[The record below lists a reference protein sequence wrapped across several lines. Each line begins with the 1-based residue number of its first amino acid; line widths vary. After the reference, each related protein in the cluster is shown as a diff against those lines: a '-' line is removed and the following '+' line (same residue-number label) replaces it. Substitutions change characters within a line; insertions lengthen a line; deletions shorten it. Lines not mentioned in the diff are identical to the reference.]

1 MSRHHRIWRLPLFVT
16 SEVKAETSE
25 INQDTCT
32 RVSQC
37 LGLLP
42 LETSRHMC
50 QQPWSAV
57 WYVANSEQILDHRSE
72 KEMLTFYTGFPNG
85 SGKSYIVL
93 KLHISVSVCLCT
105 SVTNTL
111 KTKVKYQQK
120 ALDVRNKPNIERIQ
134 LKILGL
140 KVMTVICLS

>member
-1 MSRHHRIWRLPLFVT
+1 MYCCQYQNGRKVYLRVVGSYSPCHPLSWKVLREEARHGMVLVGLLSRKAAYHTSRHHRIWRLPLFVT

-72 KEMLTFYTGFPNG
+72 KEMLSFTQCFQ
-85 SGKSYIVL
+85 VR
-93 KLHISVSVCLCT
+93 
-105 SVTNTL
+105 VT
-111 KTKVKYQQK
+111 
-120 ALDVRNKPNIERIQ
+120 
-134 LKILGL
+134 
-140 KVMTVICLS
+140 